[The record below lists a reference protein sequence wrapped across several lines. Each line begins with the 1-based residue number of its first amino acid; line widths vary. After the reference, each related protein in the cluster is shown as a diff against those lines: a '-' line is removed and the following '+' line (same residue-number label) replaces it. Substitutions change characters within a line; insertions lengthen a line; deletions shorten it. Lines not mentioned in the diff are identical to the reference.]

1 MPEAI
6 TKYAI
11 NSSLGRN
18 DFVPLDVLIK
28 GYRHLI
34 SSDEILFSPAIK
46 QQSFSNADVGKRIQ
60 ISNIEFKIS
69 GNVNLKIIT
78 STNGFEAGYDSKQ
91 QIEIE
96 KNGQII
102 YSSGEVSASSFE
114 IQKII
119 DVGINDIISVYLTP
133 LGVISSK
140 LPITVKS
147 LYVAAQ
153 ISDIPI
159 FDK

>member
-11 NSSLGRN
+11 NSSLGKK

-46 QQSFSNADVGKRIQ
+46 QQSLSHNDVGKRIQ

-69 GNVNLKIIT
+69 GNINLKIKT
-78 STNGFEAGYDSKQ
+78 STNGWQSGFEPKQ
-91 QIEIE
+91 QMEIE

-102 YSSGEVSASSFE
+102 YSSGEVDADVFE
-114 IQKII
+114 FQKII
-119 DVGINDIISVYLTP
+119 NVDINDIISVYLTP
-133 LGVISSK
+133 SGTISPNH
-140 LPITVKS
+140 PIEVMS

>member
-1 MPEAI
+1 M
-6 TKYAI
+6 
-11 NSSLGRN
+11 
-18 DFVPLDVLIK
+18 IK

-34 SSDEILFSPAIK
+34 PSDEILFSPAIK
-46 QQSFSNADVGKRIQ
+46 QRTFFARDIGKRIQ
-60 ISNIEFKIS
+60 VSNIEFKIS

-78 STNGFEAGYDSKQ
+78 TTNGGESGYNPKQ
-91 QIEIE
+91 KTEIE

-102 YSSGEVSASSFE
+102 YSSGEVKANFE
-114 IQKII
+114 SQKII
-119 DVGINDIISVYLTP
+119 DVDINDIISVYLTP
-133 LGVISSK
+133 LGNISDK
-140 LPITVKS
+140 FPISIQS

>member
-11 NSSLGRN
+11 NSSLGRT

-34 SSDEILFSPAIK
+34 PSDEILFSPAIK
-46 QQSFSNADVGKRIQ
+46 QKSFSQNDVGKRTQ

-69 GNVNLKIIT
+69 GNVRLKICT
-78 STNGFEAGYDSKQ
+78 STQGTSVNFKPKQ
-91 QIEIE
+91 KIEIE

-102 YSSGEVSASSFE
+102 YSSGEVDNWFE
-114 IQKII
+114 TQQII
-119 DVGINDIISVYLTP
+119 NVDINDIISVYLTP
-133 LGVISSK
+133 SGTIWPEH
-140 LPITVKS
+140 PITVMS
-147 LYVAAQ
+147 LDVAAQ

>member
-11 NSSLGRN
+11 NSSLGRK

-34 SSDEILFSPAIK
+34 PSDEILFSPAIK
-46 QQSFSNADVGKRIQ
+46 QRTFFARDIGKRIQ
-60 ISNIEFKIS
+60 VSNIEFKIS

-78 STNGFEAGYDSKQ
+78 TTNGGESGYNPKQ
-91 QIEIE
+91 KTEIE

-102 YSSGEVSASSFE
+102 YSSGEVKANFE
-114 IQKII
+114 SQKII
-119 DVGINDIISVYLTP
+119 DVDINDIISVYLTP
-133 LGVISSK
+133 LGNISDK
-140 LPITVKS
+140 FPISIQS

>member
-11 NSSLGRN
+11 NSSLGKK

-46 QQSFSNADVGKRIQ
+46 QQSFPQNDVGKRIQ

-69 GNVNLKIIT
+69 GNVNLKIKT
-78 STNGFEAGYDSKQ
+78 STNGYQSGFDPKQ
-91 QIEIE
+91 QMEIE

-102 YSSGEVSASSFE
+102 YSSGEVGADVFE
-114 IQKII
+114 FQKII
-119 DVGINDIISVYLTP
+119 NVDINDIISVYLTP
-133 LGVISSK
+133 LGNISPNY
-140 LPITVKS
+140 PIEVMS

>member
-11 NSSLGRN
+11 NSSLGRK

-46 QQSFSNADVGKRIQ
+46 QQSFPRKDVGKRIQ

-69 GNVNLKIIT
+69 GNVNLKIST
-78 STNGFEAGYDSKQ
+78 STDGNQPGFNPKQ

-102 YSSGEVSASSFE
+102 Y
-114 IQKII
+114 
-119 DVGINDIISVYLTP
+119 
-133 LGVISSK
+133 
-140 LPITVKS
+140 
-147 LYVAAQ
+147 
-153 ISDIPI
+153 
-159 FDK
+159 

>member
-60 ISNIEFKIS
+60 ISNIEFKIHS
-69 GNVNLKIIT
+69 
-78 STNGFEAGYDSKQ
+78 
-91 QIEIE
+91 
-96 KNGQII
+96 
-102 YSSGEVSASSFE
+102 
-114 IQKII
+114 
-119 DVGINDIISVYLTP
+119 
-133 LGVISSK
+133 
-140 LPITVKS
+140 
-147 LYVAAQ
+147 
-153 ISDIPI
+153 
-159 FDK
+159 

>member
-11 NSSLGRN
+11 NSSLGRT

-34 SSDEILFSPAIK
+34 PSDEILFSPAIK
-46 QQSFSNADVGKRIQ
+46 ENGFNGNDKGKRIQ

-78 STNGFEAGYDSKQ
+78 STNGIQSGYSPKQ

-102 YSSGEVSASSFE
+102 YSSGEVKANFE
-114 IQKII
+114 SQEII
-119 DVGINDIISVYLTP
+119 DVDINDIISVYLTP
-133 LGVISSK
+133 LGTISYNY
-140 LPITVKS
+140 PITIKS

>member
-11 NSSLGRN
+11 NSSLGRT

-34 SSDEILFSPAIK
+34 PSDEILFSPAIK
-46 QQSFSNADVGKRIQ
+46 QKSFSQNDVGKRTQ

-69 GNVNLKIIT
+69 GNVRLKIFT
-78 STNGFEAGYDSKQ
+78 STQGSHTGHDPKQ
-91 QIEIE
+91 KVEIE

-102 YSSGEVSASSFE
+102 YSSGEVNAQAFNFQE
-114 IQKII
+114 IINI
-119 DVGINDIISVYLTP
+119 DINDIISVYLTP
-133 LGVISSK
+133 LGPIYYK
-140 LPITVKS
+140 LPITVMS
-147 LYVAAQ
+147 LDVAAQ

>member
-11 NSSLGRN
+11 NSSLGRT

-34 SSDEILFSPAIK
+34 PSDEILFSPAIK
-46 QQSFSNADVGKRIQ
+46 QRSFSQKDVGKRTQ

-69 GNVNLKIIT
+69 GNIKLKIHIAT
-78 STNGFEAGYDSKQ
+78 SGHVGFEPKQ
-91 QIEIE
+91 QMEIE

-102 YSSGEVSASSFE
+102 YSSGEVDASGFKFQE
-114 IQKII
+114 IIN
-119 DVGINDIISVYLTP
+119 VNINDIISVYLTP
-133 LGVISSK
+133 LGTIYYEM
-140 LPITVKS
+140 PITVMS
-147 LYVAAQ
+147 LDVAAQ

>member
-11 NSSLGRN
+11 NSSLGRK

-46 QQSFSNADVGKRIQ
+46 QQIFHSRDIGKRIQ

-78 STNGFEAGYDSKQ
+78 STNGIASGYTPKQ

-102 YSSGEVSASSFE
+102 YSSGEVYATNFE
-114 IQKII
+114 SQEII
-119 DVGINDIISVYLTP
+119 DVDINDIISIYLTP
-133 LGVISSK
+133 LGTIHSSF
-140 LPITVKS
+140 PIRITS

>member
-11 NSSLGRN
+11 NSSLGRK

-34 SSDEILFSPAIK
+34 PSDEILFSPAIK
-46 QQSFSNADVGKRIQ
+46 QQEFYSSDIGKRIQ

-69 GNVNLKIIT
+69 GNVNLTIIT
-78 STNGFEAGYDSKQ
+78 STNGGQSGYSPEQ

-102 YSSGEVSASSFE
+102 YSSGEVQAYKFKYQE
-114 IQKII
+114 II
-119 DVGINDIISVYLTP
+119 DVDINDIISIYLTP
-133 LGVISSK
+133 LGTIPPS
-140 LPITVKS
+140 LPITIMS

>member
-11 NSSLGRN
+11 NSSLGRT

-34 SSDEILFSPAIK
+34 LSDEILFSPAIK
-46 QQSFSNADVGKRIQ
+46 QKSFSQNDVGKRTQ

-69 GNVNLKIIT
+69 GNVRLKIFT
-78 STNGFEAGYDSKQ
+78 STQGSNVNFKPKQ

-102 YSSGEVSASSFE
+102 YSSGEVDGWF
-114 IQKII
+114 QTRQII
-119 DVGINDIISVYLTP
+119 NVDINDIISVYLTP
-133 LGVISSK
+133 SGTIRPEY
-140 LPITVKS
+140 PITVMS
-147 LYVAAQ
+147 LDVAAQ